1 MRPTL
6 RPREPESA
14 MARKPRYPQSRPAT
28 TVAALFL
35 AALVG
40 IAVPASVGGL
50 FEAYAPHVGEASDN

>member
-1 MRPTL
+1 MNRPT
-6 RPREPESA
+6 
-14 MARKPRYPQSRPAT
+14 RYPPSRPASI
-28 TVAALFL
+28 VAALFL